1 MATTI
6 EPSNPKSFDMKTHFF
21 AIADYVQT
29 LLKIGEV
36 SLANL
41 SAEESNFVRF
51 NKSMIRQAGSIKQI
65 GLAISLIANKR
76 RSESR
81 LTLSGSYT
89 QDCAMAR
96 AAVEALRLDVANLP
110 EDPYLLFNQTPQ
122 SSEFIGESALPSDV
136 QMFDQILTAGQG
148 KDLVGIFASGAI
160 YKGFANSLGQRNWHR
175 VDNFNCEWCLYHAAD
190 KAVKSGYAGTHWVA
204 SEFEQKMALSATQL
218 TILQRPAKSLKP
230 GQYRSYLTPT
240 ALGEIVGLLSWG
252 GFGVKSQRN
261 KQSPLIKLEDG
272 SAVLH
277 HSISMSENAAQGV
290 APSFQSEGFIKFAS
304 VDLIK
309 AGRSAGSLISPRS
322 AREYSLQTNGA
333 NAGESPESMDMAA
346 GLLDQADVLS
356 TLDTGLLIGNLWY
369 LNYSERASCRM
380 TGMTRFATFWVEN
393 GEIVAPLNVMRFDDS
408 AYRVLGSNLAGLTA
422 QRDWLMDSGSYSER
436 STGSARLP
444 GALVNDFSLTL

>member
-1 MATTI
+1 MTTT
-6 EPSNPKSFDMKTHFF
+6 FDMKSYFF

-29 LLKIGEV
+29 LIATGEV

-51 NKSMIRQAGSIKQI
+51 NKSAIRQAGSIKQI
-65 GLAISLIANKR
+65 GLTISLIANHR

-81 LTLSGSYT
+81 LTLSGA
-89 QDCAMAR
+89 QNDDRAMVRSAI
-96 AAVEALRLDVANLP
+96 EALRLDLGDLP
-110 EDPYLLFNQTPQ
+110 EDPYLLFNQTPE
-122 SSEFIGESALPSDV
+122 STDFVGESSLPSDA
-136 QMFDQILTAGQG
+136 QMLDQILTAGKG

-175 VDNFNCEWCLYHAAD
+175 VDNFNCEWCLYHTAD
-190 KAVKSGYAGTHWVA
+190 KAVKSSYAGTHWVA
-204 SEFEQKMALSATQL
+204 REFEQKMALSATQL
-218 TILQRPAKSLKP
+218 MILQRPAKSLSP
-230 GQYRSYLTPT
+230 GHYRSYLTPT
-240 ALGEIVGLLSWG
+240 ALGEIIGLLSWG

-272 SAVLH
+272 SAALH
-277 HSISMSENAAQGV
+277 ASVCLTENSAQGI
-290 APSFQSEGFIKFAS
+290 APSFQNEGFIK
-304 VDLIK
+304 VPTVELIK
-309 AGRSAGSLISPRS
+309 NGHFSGSLISPRS
-322 AREYSLQTNGA
+322 AKEYGIHTNGA
-333 NAGESPESMDMAA
+333 NGGEAPESMDMAA
-346 GLLDQADVLS
+346 GTLDQSDVLA
-356 TLDTGLLIGNLWY
+356 TLGTGLLIGNLWY

-408 AYRVLGSNLAGLTA
+408 AYRVLGSNLVGLTA

>member
-1 MATTI
+1 MTT
-6 EPSNPKSFDMKTHFF
+6 PFDMKSYFF

-29 LLKIGEV
+29 LLAAGEV

-51 NKSMIRQAGSIKQI
+51 NKSAIRQAGSIKQI
-65 GLAISLIANKR
+65 GLAISLIANRK

-81 LTLSGSYT
+81 LTLSGAPN
-89 QDCAMAR
+89 DDR
-96 AAVEALRLDVANLP
+96 ALVRNAVEVLRIDLADLP
-110 EDPYLLFNQTPQ
+110 EDPYLLYNQTP
-122 SSEFIGESALPSDV
+122 ESTDFVGASDLPSDA
-136 QMFDQILTAGQG
+136 QMLDQILTAGKG

-175 VDNFNCEWCLYHAAD
+175 VDNFNCEWCLYHTAD
-190 KAVKSGYAGTHWVA
+190 KAVKASYAGTHWVA

-218 TILQRPAKSLKP
+218 VILQRPAKSLAP
-230 GQYRSYLTPT
+230 GLYRSYLTPT
-240 ALGEIVGLLSWG
+240 ALGEIISLLSWG
-252 GFGVKSQRN
+252 GFGVKSQRT

-272 SAVLH
+272 SAALH
-277 HSISMSENAAQGV
+277 ASVCLTENAAKGI
-290 APSFQSEGFIKFAS
+290 APSFQSEGFIKTPA

-309 AGRSAGSLISPRS
+309 NGQFAGSLISPRS
-322 AREYSLQTNGA
+322 AKEYALQTNGA
-333 NAGESPESMDMAA
+333 NGGEAPESMDMAA
-346 GLLDQADVLS
+346 GTLDQSNVLS
-356 TLDTGLLIGNLWY
+356 VLGTGLLIGNLWY

-408 AYRVLGSNLAGLTA
+408 AYRLLGSNLVGLTA

>member
-1 MATTI
+1 MTQL
-6 EPSNPKSFDMKTHFF
+6 FDMKTHFF
-21 AIADYVQT
+21 AIADFIQT
-29 LLKIGEV
+29 LLKPGEV
-36 SLANL
+36 SLSNL

-51 NKSMIRQAGSIKQI
+51 NKSAIRQAGSIKQI
-65 GLAISLIANKR
+65 GLAISLIANNR
-76 RSESR
+76 RSESQ
-81 LTLSGSYT
+81 LTLSGSYD

-96 AAVEALRLDVANLP
+96 AAIEALRIDVADLP

-122 SSEFIGESALPSDV
+122 STELIGDSALPGDV
-136 QMFDQILTAGQG
+136 QMLDQILSAGKG

-175 VDNFNCEWCLYHAAD
+175 VDNFNCEWCLYHTAD
-190 KAVKSGYAGTHWVA
+190 KAVKSSYAGTHWVQ
-204 SEFEQKMALSATQL
+204 SEFEQKMSLSATQL
-218 TILQRPAKSLKP
+218 AILQRPAKSLKP

-240 ALGEIVGLLSWG
+240 ALGEIVGLLAWG

-272 SAVLH
+272 SAALH
-277 HSISMSENAAQGV
+277 HSVSMSENAAQGI
-290 APSFQSEGFIKFAS
+290 APSFQTEGFIKSPS

-309 AGRSAGSLISPRS
+309 DGRFVGSLISPRS

-333 NAGESPESMDMAA
+333 NGGESPESMDMAA
-346 GLLDQADVLS
+346 GTLAQSDVLS
-356 TLDTGLLIGNLWY
+356 TLGTGLLIGNLWY

-408 AYRVLGSNLAGLTA
+408 AYRVLGSNLIALTA
-422 QRDWLMDSGSYSER
+422 QRDWLMDAGSYSER